1 MVSTKIKGL
10 AALIGLISVVWGL
23 FLTYK
28 ILIHIQATELMWFV
42 YWTYV
47 PIIIVTM
54 FCMELIKKD

>member
-1 MVSTKIKGL
+1 MVSAKIKGI